1 MVLFGKKKS
10 FGLKYDPVINCPRC
24 GVPMI
29 KKTRMGV
36 TIDKCKKCDGIWL
49 DGGEI
54 EKILMRID
62 EERKKFTKQQKK
74 KKRSKKK
81 VKKKK

>member
-1 MVLFGKKKS
+1 MGLFGKKKE
-10 FGLKYDPVINCPRC
+10 LEHDPEINCPRC
-24 GVPMI
+24 HVPMF

-54 EKILMRID
+54 EKILVKIT
-62 EERKKFTKQQKK
+62 EEQKKFREKQ
-74 KKRSKKK
+74 KK
-81 VKKKK
+81 VKNKIKK

>member
-1 MVLFGKKKS
+1 MGLFTKKNNYEKD
-10 FGLKYDPVINCPRC
+10 DPEIDCPRC
-24 GVPMI
+24 HIPML

-54 EKILMRID
+54 EKILVKIE
-62 EERKKFTKQQKK
+62 EERKRFKQRQKKSKK
-74 KKRSKKK
+74 KKN
-81 VKKKK
+81 